1 MEHAFRFSAR
11 DVNAALVILFPPG
24 VKGLFNPEI
33 HKLVREV
40 EAKLDDVHV
49 TYALSS
55 GGSPDLGD
63 AVAAARFAGCDAAVV
78 VHPQEIMA
86 GENPVGAPAG
96 DSVVDWYSVASEMDA
111 NVVAETFLT
120 IVKGEG
126 KAA

>member
-1 MEHAFRFSAR
+1 MDHQFRFTAR
-11 DVNAALVILFPPG
+11 DINAALVILFPPG

-40 EAKLDDVHV
+40 EGKLDGVHV

-55 GGSPDLGD
+55 GGSPDLND
-63 AVAAARFAGCDAAVV
+63 AISAARFAGCDAAVV

-86 GENPVGAPAG
+86 AENPVGAPSTDG
-96 DSVVDWYSVASEMDA
+96 VVDWYPVASEMDA
-111 NVVAETFLT
+111 AVVAETFLT
-120 IVKGEG
+120 IVKGQG

>member
-1 MEHAFRFSAR
+1 MSYPFKFETS
-11 DVNAALVILFPPG
+11 DINAALVILFPPG

-40 EAKLDDVHV
+40 EGKLDGVHV

-55 GGSPDLGD
+55 GGSPTLTD

-78 VHPQEIMA
+78 VHPQDIMA
-86 GENPVGAPAG
+86 SENPVGRRSG
-96 DSVVDWYSVASEMDA
+96 DSIVDWYPVASEMDA
-111 NVVAETFLT
+111 SVVADTFLT
-120 IVKGEG
+120 IVRGAG